1 MGLAF
6 CQLVALGRL
15 EIPALSLP
23 PHNPRGPRLTPRAP
37 VELERMSHMSALQ
50 SVKFV
55 PPGGHRACANCS
67 ISKARCI
74 TPEGATKCER
84 CERLNK
90 ACHPKAKSQRRR
102 RQPTEPAQDASGA
115 SSVASGPAFSHI
127 AAPTLSALPDGPPAR
142 RSSSSTAR
150 RSSVSASSAG
160 SSGASRQQQQGAK
173 ALPTQNPQRSTR
185 SIMDLAAT
193 EASLVG
199 KQAEILVA
207 EFVKH
212 RARHCLAVDLPRDAT
227 VARLK
232 KEHPLVFPIMV
243 MAANYYD
250 HESQHRLFNRLVSF
264 FVEEITQTGEKSH
277 QLLAATICLLDCMHV
292 TKLPNPQQL
301 GLIHLTLTMSSDLGL
316 ERLPRPHPSSGPR
329 DAGAGVCGPFGATGA
344 QSRPTLESCRA
355 LAASYHTI
363 CLFLMS
369 MGLGPSLHWPLHWS
383 PHLTEAISELE
394 RANGGWSTN
403 DGYLAAMTR
412 LLQIMAQAT
421 EGHVDPD
428 TEAPLPVDL
437 GAAEAKIDEFLRSM
451 PREFHEDAM
460 AMAEYHNVRIL
471 LYKHSIPGI
480 SNSLFVMPNM
490 VIPQREAQYRCL
502 TSIRA
507 IFRLYYSI
515 PDHRLVHLPGWFWGF
530 LQNTNV
536 ALGRLADLAAAQQGR
551 RGGWPPDFVRSAQ
564 DNDRL
569 WNFAEHMENLARRLE
584 GVRAA
589 MMATGEVS
597 NNSMFDRWA
606 ELIRAAPGHEPFQ
619 QPRGAEPVVTEPQV
633 AIIESQPPQFAAL
646 DVRLPHAPGLGE
658 QQRPQEIFQFDPNAW
673 ASAPNDWTWF
683 DWYETA
689 PVPVYMPY
697 DDQQQQGDP
706 NYPGGSQPGW
716 YAPPPS

>member
-1 MGLAF
+1 
-6 CQLVALGRL
+6 
-15 EIPALSLP
+15 
-23 PHNPRGPRLTPRAP
+23 
-37 VELERMSHMSALQ
+37 MSALQ

-74 TPEGATKCER
+74 TPEGAARCER

-102 RQPTEPAQDASGA
+102 RQATEPAQECVPRPVLVSPQIASST
-115 SSVASGPAFSHI
+115 SSVASGPASSQV
-127 AAPTLSALPDGPPAR
+127 AAPTPSPVPDGPPASK
-142 RSSSSTAR
+142 SSSSTAR
-150 RSSVSASSAG
+150 RSSVSASSVG
-160 SSGASRQQQQGAK
+160 SSDVSRRQQQQGAK

-199 KQAEILVA
+199 KQAEVLVA
-207 EFVKH
+207 EFMKH

-232 KEHPLVFPIMV
+232 EEHPLIFPIMV

-264 FVEEITQTGEKSH
+264 FVEEITQAGERSH
-277 QLLAATICLLDCMHV
+277 KLLAATICLLDCMHI

-316 ERLPRPHPSSGPR
+316 ERIPHTHSSSGSG
-329 DAGAGVCGPFGATGA
+329 DVCAAACGPFGAAGA

-394 RANGGWSTN
+394 RAGGGWCSN

-437 GAAEAKIDEFLRSM
+437 GAAEAKIDGFLRRM

-619 QPRGAEPVVTEPQV
+619 QPRGGAEQSVVLPEPQQV
-633 AIIESQPPQFAAL
+633 AIVESQPPQ
-646 DVRLPHAPGLGE
+646 PP
-658 QQRPQEIFQFDPNAW
+658 PQEIFQFDPNAW

-697 DDQQQQGDP
+697 EDQQQQGGDP
-706 NYPGGSQPGW
+706 NYPGGSQAGW
-716 YAPPPS
+716 YAPPPPPPPR